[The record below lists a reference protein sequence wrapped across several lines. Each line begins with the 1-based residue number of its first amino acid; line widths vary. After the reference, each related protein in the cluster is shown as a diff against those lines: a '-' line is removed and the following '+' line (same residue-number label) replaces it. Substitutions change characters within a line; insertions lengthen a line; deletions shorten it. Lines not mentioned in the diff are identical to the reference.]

1 MMTDTTSSP
10 ESPDDLILEGVLEDG
25 FSSPELTAETLSSQ
39 ADGETGSKKS
49 KRSPVDSA
57 SGVESAGPAESTTK
71 RKSDRNLP
79 VAIGVA
85 VALIAYIVVTAFW
98 LPIGFVVLVAAALV
112 LGAFEV
118 ARAISQAGA
127 KPQLAPIIITI
138 LGMSFAPW
146 ISRLFS
152 DDIAKALVVLMG
164 SFAVGVVLCLIWRMP
179 RGTDGFIRD
188 ASASV
193 FVLGYVGLLGST
205 ATLMLSEP
213 RGAWRIIAF
222 ILVNTANDTGAFAV
236 GSAFG
241 KHKVTPKI
249 SPNKTWEGL
258 VGGLFFALLAGVACM
273 MLMFDSSWWAGL
285 ILGAVVFLLGT
296 CGDLI
301 ESMIKRDANV
311 KDMSGFLPGHG
322 GIMDRIDSLLVAAPG
337 AWLVMHLLVP

>member
-10 ESPDDLILEGVLEDG
+10 ESSDDLILEGVLEDG
-25 FSSPELTAETLSSQ
+25 FSSPELTTETVSSEADAETGF
-39 ADGETGSKKS
+39 DKS
-49 KRSPVDSA
+49 PHS
-57 SGVESAGPAESTTK
+57 SAGSGPRVGSGGSAEK
-71 RKSDRNLP
+71 NAKKKSDRNLP
-79 VAIGVA
+79 IAIGVA

-118 ARAISQAGA
+118 TRAISQTGA
-127 KPQLAPIIITI
+127 NPQLAPVLITI

-164 SFAVGVVLCLIWRMP
+164 SFAVGAVLCLIWRMP
-179 RGTDGFIRD
+179 GGVDGYIRD
-188 ASASV
+188 ASASI

-222 ILVNTANDTGAFAV
+222 ILVNTANDTGAFAI
-236 GSAFG
+236 GSTFG
-241 KHKVTPKI
+241 KHKATPKI

-258 VGGLFFALLAGVACM
+258 AGGLFFALLAGVACM

-337 AWLVMHLLVP
+337 AWLVMHLLVS